1 MKNLS
6 GTRYSWLQCRTVGLM
21 IDRFLFAFCCAAVC
35 AGFAGFWG
43 LVLYMFH
50 VSGSVIYGLWLF
62 VISFFVMYMT
72 GRHG

>member
-1 MKNLS
+1 MKNPS
-6 GTRYSWLQCRTVGLM
+6 GTRYSWLQCRIVGSM

-35 AGFAGFWG
+35 AGFWW

-50 VSGSVIYGLWLF
+50 VSDSVIYGLWLF
-62 VISFFVMYMT
+62 VISFFVMYVT